1 MEDGLCICDTDYYGD
16 RCSVHCSWQEE
27 CHKHGIC
34 SKWLCVWCVR
44 DRSGQCECV
53 YGFSGTKCDTE
64 CNRASTCHGHGDCV
78 GGGYCVCD
86 AGYEG
91 EYCEKK
97 EADYSMVVLLF
108 VVANVVVAFLWYR
121 GRVGGCESVLSLLV
135 LSFITHHITLITHH
149 ITLITHHTHILTPF
163 RTNQFSSASCSSSS
177 PPSPLVRRS
186 STPISWRL
194 AASTRPASRSCSP
207 AQPPLPCLP

>member
-1 MEDGLCICDTDYYGD
+1 MHLRHGLLRRPLQRALLVAG
-16 RCSVHCSWQEE
+16 RVSQARHLLQVVV
-27 CHKHGIC
+27 
-34 SKWLCVWCVR
+34 CVLWVS

-64 CNRASTCHGHGDCV
+64 CNRTSTCHGHGDCV

-135 LSFITHHITLITHH
+135 LSLITHH
-149 ITLITHHTHILTPF
+149 ITSQSSHHSSHHSSLITSSLIISLTY
-163 RTNQFSSASCSSSS
+163 S
-177 PPSPLVRRS
+177 PPLEQISFRAQAVLPLLLLH
-186 STPISWRL
+186 P
-194 AASTRPASRSCSP
+194 
-207 AQPPLPCLP
+207 